1 MVATK
6 IVLPVIASL
15 LALVAAAVYLVWK
28 FRLRGRA
35 TFACQNS
42 IFLQDALTGRGT
54 SKGYI
59 LIVVSVSP
67 TSKKG
72 YPEESHGW
80 ILDHVTRTW

>member
-42 IFLQDALTGRGT
+42 IFLQDCSNR
-54 SKGYI
+54 
-59 LIVVSVSP
+59 
-67 TSKKG
+67 
-72 YPEESHGW
+72 
-80 ILDHVTRTW
+80 